1 MNYSVIIP
9 THNRPDL
16 VVRAI
21 RSVYAQTCP
30 PLEVLVIDDASQPPL
45 VLPEDLCDGRTRVI
59 RHERS
64 VGGAQA
70 RNTGLSE
77 APTPIVAF
85 LDDDDEWLPA
95 KMEIQL
101 AWLRDHPDA
110 TLVTCGHLRCEG
122 GQEYLEVFTQEFV
135 ERYHEY
141 DNFFGSFSYLV
152 IRRSP
157 GGAFLDPALPALQ
170 DWDFALRVTRYSSF
184 GVIEQPLV
192 KYYAHDL
199 PRITNRPGNHLRG
212 LRHCYLKHR
221 LHVSVDARRWLLGRV
236 VFERSRCIA
245 SAPARLRRVAF
256 SIRLAAGCRVP
267 LIMKLR
273 VIARRA
279 ASLAVSPRTVVA
291 IRSAAIASWQGL
303 RRVTGSMKLNPPQSL
318 PQPVPCSPPS
328 PPLAASR
335 KAPSR

>member
-1 MNYSVIIP
+1 MEYSVIIP

-45 VLPEDLCDGRTRVI
+45 ELPEDLRDGRTRLI

-64 VGGAQA
+64 VGGAAA
-70 RNTGLSE
+70 RNSGLCE
-77 APTPIVAF
+77 AAASIVAF
-85 LDDDDEWLPA
+85 LDDDDEWMPA

-101 AWLRDHPDA
+101 AWLNDNPRA
-110 TLVTCGHLRCEG
+110 ALVTCGHLRCEAG
-122 GQEYLEVFTQEFV
+122 HEYLEVFTQRFV
-135 ERYHEY
+135 ERYREY

-152 IRRSP
+152 IRQPRP
-157 GGAFLDPALPALQ
+157 PAYLDPALPALQ
-170 DWDFALRVTRYSSF
+170 DWDFALCLTRYSSF

-212 LRHCYLKHR
+212 LRHCYLKHK
-221 LHVSVDARRWLLGRV
+221 LHISTDARRWLLGRV

-245 SAPARLRRVAF
+245 GRRKRIARVLLSMALSAP
-256 SIRLAAGCRVP
+256 CRVP

-273 VIARRA
+273 VMARRA
-279 ASLAVSPRTVVA
+279 ASIGISPRAVA
-291 IRSAAIASWQGL
+291 TIRSTVIASWQGL
-303 RRVTGSMKLNPPQSL
+303 RTRLHGSRS
-318 PQPVPCSPPS
+318 SP
-328 PPLAASR
+328 ATT
-335 KAPSR
+335 